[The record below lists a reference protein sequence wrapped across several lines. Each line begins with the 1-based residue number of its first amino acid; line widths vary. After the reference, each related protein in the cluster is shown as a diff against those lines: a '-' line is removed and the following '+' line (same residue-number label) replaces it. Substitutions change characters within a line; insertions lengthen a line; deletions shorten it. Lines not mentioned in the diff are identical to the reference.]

1 MLIVSQHMLRET
13 ELEAPEAYRG
23 KVRLYSIR
31 YKSDDCEVEGYA
43 AVPAQFEDRLPALIF
58 NRGGN
63 REFGALK
70 PSIICRLA
78 AAGFAAFGSQYRG
91 NCGGT
96 GREEFG
102 GSDVNDI
109 TNLITIALEQSFT
122 RDEAV
127 YMIGRSRGGMM
138 TYLTCARDTRIRA
151 AVVAAGLADSFTM
164 YYRFDGTEFDMKQD
178 CNELIGGSPVEL
190 YEEYVK
196 RSPICW
202 ADRILCPVLI
212 EQGTDDWRVTPGQ
225 AFAMDR
231 ALTAAGKE
239 HKLIVY

>member
-1 MLIVSQHMLRET
+1 MR
-13 ELEAPEAYRG
+13 P
-23 KVRLYSIR
+23 
-31 YKSDDCEVEGYA
+31 
-43 AVPAQFEDRLPALIF
+43 
-58 NRGGN
+58 
-63 REFGALK
+63 
-70 PSIICRLA
+70 
-78 AAGFAAFGSQYRG
+78 
-91 NCGGT
+91 
-96 GREEFG
+96 
-102 GSDVNDI
+102 
-109 TNLITIALEQSFT
+109 
-122 RDEAV
+122 
-127 YMIGRSRGGMM
+127 
-138 TYLTCARDTRIRA
+138 DTRVRA

-239 HKLIVY
+239 HKLIVYEGGDHSLEKTAWFEDAIAWAERPPALSGRLHNMNLNEERKTHMKKLACLLLRL

>member
-1 MLIVSQHMLRET
+1 
-13 ELEAPEAYRG
+13 
-23 KVRLYSIR
+23 
-31 YKSDDCEVEGYA
+31 
-43 AVPAQFEDRLPALIF
+43 
-58 NRGGN
+58 
-63 REFGALK
+63 
-70 PSIICRLA
+70 
-78 AAGFAAFGSQYRG
+78 
-91 NCGGT
+91 
-96 GREEFG
+96 
-102 GSDVNDI
+102 
-109 TNLITIALEQSFT
+109 
-122 RDEAV
+122 
-127 YMIGRSRGGMM
+127 MIGRSRGGMM
-138 TYLTCARDTRIRA
+138 TYLTCARDTRVRA

-178 CNELIGGSPVEL
+178 CSELIGGSPVEL

-239 HKLIVY
+239 HKLIVYEGGDHSLEKTAWFEDAIAWLNAHPL